1 MLKDRIDALIESAMK
16 EKDGQTL
23 SVLRMIKSNML
34 VLEKSGAEY
43 NEDSELKMLTK
54 MKSSIEDSIAQ
65 FVAGGRSDLADNE
78 RFGLEVVKGF
88 LPKEASEDEIKECV
102 ESAIGKL
109 DHAPSMKDMKFIMD
123 EVHQQYPTVNGK
135 VVSQILK
142 EKTL

>member
-43 NEDSELKMLTK
+43 TEDSELKMLTK

-102 ESAIGKL
+102 ESAISKL

-123 EVHQQYPTVNGK
+123 EVHKQYPTVNGK

-142 EKTL
+142 EKTA

>member
-1 MLKDRIDALIESAMK
+1 MLKDRIDALIEGAMK

-23 SVLRMIKSNML
+23 AVLRMVKSNML

-43 NEDSELKMLTK
+43 TEDAELKMLTK

-88 LPKEASEDEIKECV
+88 LPKEASEDEIKTKVNE
-102 ESAIGKL
+102 IIDTL
-109 DHAPSMKDMKFIMD
+109 DHTPSMKDMK
-123 EVHQQYPTVNGK
+123 
-135 VVSQILK
+135 VVYKFTSPFV
-142 EKTL
+142 

>member
-1 MLKDRIDALIESAMK
+1 MLKDRIDALIEGAMK

-23 SVLRMIKSNML
+23 AVLRMVKSNML

-43 NEDSELKMLTK
+43 TEDAELKMLTK

-88 LPKEASEDEIKECV
+88 LPKEASEDEIRDCV

-109 DHAPSMKDMKFIMD
+109 DHTPSMKDMKFIMD
-123 EVHQQYPTVNGK
+123 EVHKQYPTVNGK

-142 EKTL
+142 EKTA

>member
-1 MLKDRIDALIESAMK
+1 MLKDRIDALIEGAMK

-23 SVLRMIKSNML
+23 AVLRMVKSNML

-43 NEDSELKMLTK
+43 TEDAELKMLTK

-88 LPKEASEDEIKECV
+88 LPKEASEDEIKTKVNEIID
-102 ESAIGKL
+102 SL
-109 DHAPSMKDMKFIMD
+109 DHTPSMKDMKFVMD
-123 EVHQQYPTVNGK
+123 EVHKVYPTVNGK
-135 VVSQILK
+135 IVSETLK
-142 EKTL
+142 SRI

>member
-1 MLKDRIDALIESAMK
+1 MLKDRIDALIEGAMK

-23 SVLRMIKSNML
+23 AVLRMIKSNML

-43 NEDSELKMLTK
+43 TEDAELKMLTK

-88 LPKEASEDEIKECV
+88 LPKEASEDEIRDCV

-109 DHAPSMKDMKFIMD
+109 NHTPSMKDMKFIMD
-123 EVHQQYPTVNGK
+123 EVHKQYPTVNGK

-142 EKTL
+142 EKTA